1 MNNNNNILTNEQ
13 KQKNREEAQSKI
25 LQYVMEYIMNGG
37 NQNDYS
43 KN

>member
-1 MNNNNNILTNEQ
+1 MNNKSNLTDEQ
-13 KQKNREEAQSKI
+13 KQKNIAEAQSKI

-37 NQNDYS
+37 IQNDYS

>member
-1 MNNNNNILTNEQ
+1 MNNKNILTNEQ

-25 LQYVMEYIMNGG
+25 LQYMMEYIKNGG
-37 NQNDYS
+37 SQNDYS